1 MLHDPLANALS
12 HILNNQRGG
21 KRECLLR
28 PTSKIIAQVVEI
40 LHNHGYLGSWKII
53 QSIKGNTMELN
64 LLGTVNSCGA
74 IKPRYSVKR
83 NGFEKFEKRYLPAK
97 DFGVLIVS
105 TPKGLMTHQEAKEKG
120 LGGTLIAYCY

>member
-12 HILNNQRGG
+12 QILNNQRGG
-21 KRECLLR
+21 KRECVVR
-28 PTSKIIAQVVEI
+28 PISTIITQVIEI
-40 LHNHGYLGSWKII
+40 LHAKGYLGSWKTVL
-53 QSIKGNTMELN
+53 SLKGSTMALN
-64 LLGTVNSCGA
+64 LLGTINNCGA

-83 NGFEKFEKRYLPAK
+83 DGFEKFEKRYLPAK

-120 LGGTLIAYCY
+120 LGGSLIAYCY